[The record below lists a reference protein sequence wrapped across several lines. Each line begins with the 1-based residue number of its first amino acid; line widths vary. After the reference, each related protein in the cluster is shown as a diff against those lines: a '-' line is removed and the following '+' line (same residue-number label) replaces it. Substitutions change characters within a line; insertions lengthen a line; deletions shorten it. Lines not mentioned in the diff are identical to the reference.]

1 MRKFRWN
8 KETFWCAAERST
20 ERGEPK
26 MRMVVVGGGKA
37 GWNLARI
44 LLERRH
50 IVSLIEKD
58 RQKCEKLADD
68 LDAAIFRGD
77 GTNVSVLEAAGAQ
90 DADCF
95 MCVTGSDQ
103 DNLVACQLARDHFHA
118 KKVISRV
125 SDPRNIET
133 FRVLG
138 IENTVSSTDILTK
151 MIEQEADL
159 AHMHLIATLNQGRA
173 GICSMT
179 LPQNTALD
187 GVALKDI
194 SFPKGT
200 LVISLIRRGVLTI
213 PNGST
218 ILQAG
223 DELVAVSEDKSQR
236 ALMRTLAET
245 R

>member
-1 MRKFRWN
+1 MII
-8 KETFWCAAERST
+8 
-20 ERGEPK
+20 
-26 MRMVVVGGGKA
+26 VGGGKA

-50 IVSLIEKD
+50 TVSLIERD
-58 RQKCEKLADD
+58 RQRCEKLADD

-77 GTNVSVLEAAGAQ
+77 GTNVAVLEAAGAQ
-90 DADCF
+90 NADCF
-95 MCVTGSDQ
+95 MAVTGSDQ
-103 DNLVACQLARDHFHA
+103 DNLVACQVAQDHFHA

-125 SDPRNIET
+125 NDPRNIET

-138 IENTVSSTDILTK
+138 IRNTVSSTEVLTK

-159 AHMHLIATLNQGRA
+159 AHMHLIATLNQGKA

-179 LPQNTALD
+179 LPEDTALD

-194 SFPKGT
+194 SLPAGT

-218 ILQAG
+218 ILQRG
-223 DELVAVSEDKSQR
+223 DELVAVSEERSQK
-236 ALMRTLAET
+236 ALMRALAEIV

>member
-1 MRKFRWN
+1 M
-8 KETFWCAAERST
+8 
-20 ERGEPK
+20 K
-26 MRMVVVGGGKA
+26 MVIVGGGKV

-44 LLERRH
+44 MLERRH
-50 IVSLIEKD
+50 TVSLIERD
-58 RQKCEKLADD
+58 RQKCEKLADE

-77 GTNVSVLEAAGAQ
+77 GTNVAVLEAAGTQ
-90 DADCF
+90 DADVF
-95 MCVTGSDQ
+95 MTVTGSDQ
-103 DNLVACQLARDHFHA
+103 DNLVACQVARDHFHA

-125 SDPRNIET
+125 NDPRNIET

-138 IENTVSSTDILTK
+138 IENTVCSTDILTK

-159 AHMHLIATLNQGRA
+159 SHMHLIATLNQGKA

-179 LPQNTALD
+179 LPSNTALD

-194 SFPKGT
+194 SLPRGT

-223 DELVAVSEDKSQR
+223 DELVAVSEDKSQK
-236 ALMRTLAET
+236 ALMRALAEET
-245 R
+245 H

>member
-1 MRKFRWN
+1 M
-8 KETFWCAAERST
+8 
-20 ERGEPK
+20 K
-26 MRMVVVGGGKA
+26 MVIVGGGKV

-44 LLERRH
+44 MLERRH
-50 IVSLIEKD
+50 TVSLIERD
-58 RQKCEKLADD
+58 RQKCEKLADE

-77 GTNVSVLEAAGAQ
+77 GTNVAVLEAAGTQ
-90 DADCF
+90 DADVF
-95 MCVTGSDQ
+95 MTVTGSDQ
-103 DNLVACQLARDHFHA
+103 DNLVACQVARDHFHA

-125 SDPRNIET
+125 NDPRNIET

-138 IENTVSSTDILTK
+138 TENTVCSTDILTK

-159 AHMHLIATLNQGRA
+159 AHMHLIATLNQGKA

-179 LPQNTALD
+179 LPSNTALD

-194 SFPKGT
+194 SLPRGT

-223 DELVAVSEDKSQR
+223 DELVAVSEDKSQK
-236 ALMRTLAET
+236 ALMRALAEVT
-245 R
+245 H

>member
-1 MRKFRWN
+1 
-8 KETFWCAAERST
+8 
-20 ERGEPK
+20 
-26 MRMVVVGGGKA
+26 MRMIIVGGGKA
-37 GWNLARI
+37 GWKLARI

-50 IVSLIEKD
+50 TVSLIERD
-58 RQKCEKLADD
+58 RQRCEKLADD

-77 GTNVSVLEAAGAQ
+77 GTNVAVLEAAGAQ
-90 DADCF
+90 NADCF
-95 MCVTGSDQ
+95 MAVTGSDQ
-103 DNLVACQLARDHFHA
+103 DNLVACQVAQDHFHA

-125 SDPRNIET
+125 NDPRNIET

-138 IENTVSSTDILTK
+138 IRNTVSSTEVLTK

-159 AHMHLIATLNQGRA
+159 AHMHLIATLNQGKA

-179 LPQNTALD
+179 LPEDTALD

-194 SFPKGT
+194 SLPAGT

-218 ILQAG
+218 ILQRG
-223 DELVAVSEDKSQR
+223 DELVAVSEDRSQK
-236 ALMRTLAET
+236 ALMRALAET
-245 R
+245 VR

>member
-1 MRKFRWN
+1 M
-8 KETFWCAAERST
+8 
-20 ERGEPK
+20 K
-26 MRMVVVGGGKA
+26 MVIVGGGKV

-44 LLERRH
+44 MLERRH
-50 IVSLIEKD
+50 TVSLIERD
-58 RQKCEKLADD
+58 RQKCEKLADE

-77 GTNVSVLEAAGAQ
+77 GTNVAVLEAAGTQ
-90 DADCF
+90 DADVF
-95 MCVTGSDQ
+95 MTVTGSDQ
-103 DNLVACQLARDHFHA
+103 DTLVACQVARDHFHA

-125 SDPRNIET
+125 NDPRNIET

-138 IENTVSSTDILTK
+138 IENTVCSTDILTK

-159 AHMHLIATLNQGRA
+159 AHMHLIATLNQGKA

-179 LPQNTALD
+179 LPSNTALD

-194 SFPKGT
+194 SLPRGT

-223 DELVAVSEDKSQR
+223 DELVAVSEDKSQK
-236 ALMRTLAET
+236 ALMRALAEVT
-245 R
+245 H

>member
-1 MRKFRWN
+1 
-8 KETFWCAAERST
+8 
-20 ERGEPK
+20 
-26 MRMVVVGGGKA
+26 MRMIIVGGGKA

-50 IVSLIEKD
+50 TVSLIERD
-58 RQKCEKLADD
+58 RQRCEKLADD

-77 GTNVSVLEAAGAQ
+77 GTNVAVLEAAGAQ
-90 DADCF
+90 NADCF
-95 MCVTGSDQ
+95 MAVTGSDQ
-103 DNLVACQLARDHFHA
+103 DNLVACQVAQDHFHA

-125 SDPRNIET
+125 NDPRNIET
-133 FRVLG
+133 FCVLG
-138 IENTVSSTDILTK
+138 IRNTVSSTEVLTK

-159 AHMHLIATLNQGRA
+159 AHMHLIATLNQGKA

-179 LPQNTALD
+179 LPEDTALD

-194 SFPKGT
+194 SLPAGT

-218 ILQAG
+218 ILQRG
-223 DELVAVSEDKSQR
+223 DELVAVSEERSQK
-236 ALMRTLAET
+236 ALMRALAET
-245 R
+245 VR

>member
-1 MRKFRWN
+1 M
-8 KETFWCAAERST
+8 
-20 ERGEPK
+20 K
-26 MRMVVVGGGKA
+26 MVIVGGGKV

-44 LLERRH
+44 MLERRH
-50 IVSLIEKD
+50 TVSLVERD
-58 RQKCEKLADD
+58 RQKCEKLADE

-77 GTNVSVLEAAGAQ
+77 GTNVAVLEAAGTQ
-90 DADCF
+90 DADVF
-95 MCVTGSDQ
+95 MTVTGSDQ
-103 DNLVACQLARDHFHA
+103 DNLVACQVARDHFHA

-125 SDPRNIET
+125 NDPRNIET

-138 IENTVSSTDILTK
+138 IENIVSSTDILTK

-159 AHMHLIATLNQGRA
+159 AHMHLIATLNQGKA

-179 LPQNTALD
+179 LPSNTALD

-194 SFPKGT
+194 SLPRGT

-218 ILQAG
+218 LLQAG
-223 DELVAVSEDKSQR
+223 DELVAVSEEKSQK
-236 ALMRTLAET
+236 ALMRALVEVTH
-245 R
+245 

>member
-1 MRKFRWN
+1 
-8 KETFWCAAERST
+8 
-20 ERGEPK
+20 
-26 MRMVVVGGGKA
+26 MRMIIVGGGKA

-50 IVSLIEKD
+50 TVCLIERD
-58 RQKCEKLADD
+58 RQRCEKLADD

-77 GTNVSVLEAAGAQ
+77 GTNVAVLEAAGAQ
-90 DADCF
+90 NADCF
-95 MCVTGSDQ
+95 MAVTGSDQ
-103 DNLVACQLARDHFHA
+103 DNLVACQVAQDHFHA

-125 SDPRNIET
+125 NDPRNIET

-138 IENTVSSTDILTK
+138 IRNTVSSTEVLTK

-159 AHMHLIATLNQGRA
+159 AHMHLIATLNQGKA

-179 LPQNTALD
+179 LPEDTALD

-194 SFPKGT
+194 SLPAGT

-218 ILQAG
+218 ILQRG
-223 DELVAVSEDKSQR
+223 DELVAVSEERSQK
-236 ALMRTLAET
+236 ALMRALAEIV

>member
-1 MRKFRWN
+1 M
-8 KETFWCAAERST
+8 
-20 ERGEPK
+20 K
-26 MRMVVVGGGKA
+26 MVIVGGGKV

-44 LLERRH
+44 MLERRH
-50 IVSLIEKD
+50 TVSLIERD
-58 RQKCEKLADD
+58 RQKCEKLADE

-77 GTNVSVLEAAGAQ
+77 GTNVAVLEAAGTQ
-90 DADCF
+90 DADVF
-95 MCVTGSDQ
+95 MTVTGSDQ
-103 DNLVACQLARDHFHA
+103 DNLVACQVARDHFHA

-125 SDPRNIET
+125 NDPRNIET

-138 IENTVSSTDILTK
+138 IENIVSSTDILTK

-159 AHMHLIATLNQGRA
+159 AHMHLIATLNQGKA

-179 LPQNTALD
+179 LPSNTALD

-194 SFPKGT
+194 SLPRGT

-218 ILQAG
+218 LLQVG
-223 DELVAVSEDKSQR
+223 DELVAVSEEKSQK
-236 ALMRTLAET
+236 ALMRALAEVT
-245 R
+245 H